1 MRPGEP
7 EALCFKIITPKSDD
21 PDRSVGDTVCDADG
35 NDDYDE
41 DGVPNKYDG
50 IESELAGDNGS
61 FAKQDSEDHY
71 EISNIYQ
78 LQAIMSFK
86 GNLSLSDRLS
96 AKYRLISDIDASV
109 TQKESYDGDFDAS
122 SLPAGE
128 GFLPIGSLNGR
139 NTCSNTGAT
148 CFVGIFDGNGYSI
161 SKLQINRMDK
171 HLGLFGAA
179 GDLAG
184 NSMRIRNVG
193 ILELNIRGG
202 ADYNRIGGLVGEQR
216 GGEITDSYAQG
227 VIHGGNRGGYL
238 GGLVGVSIIIGA
250 SVADGKLAKSYA
262 AVEVN
267 GGRGGDSVG
276 GLIGRSDDANGINIV
291 ESYAIG
297 NVNGGEGRDNVG
309 GLVGYQNAFSEAGRI
324 TDSYALGNVD
334 GGEGDDLVGGLAGYQ
349 NNRIIENSYALGN
362 VNGGMN
368 DDSVG
373 GLTGYLYSYSTIT
386 SSYAAGNTE
395 GGEGDDK
402 VGGIVGVS
410 YGTIT
415 GTNFYVN
422 GADWEGNGA
431 SCPSAALCQRE
442 DLENILDALLAENF
456 QMMFFEIP
464 EFEKHLEKAADNLEI
479 WLYIIENIPSLNE
492 DKMRI
497 MLDKLLSIQETLGE
511 LEDGIEESSVAENSV
526 EESSVEESSVEES
539 SVEESSVEESS
550 VEESSVEENSGAES
564 SVAESSV
571 AENSVAEN
579 SGEEDGIAANSGAE
593 NSVAESSVAENSGEE
608 SSVEES
614 SVEES
619 SVEESS
625 VEESSVEES
634 SRE

>member
-109 TQKESYDGDFDAS
+109 TQKESYDGDFDDS

-139 NTCSNTGAT
+139 GRCSNTGAT
-148 CFVGIFDGNGYSI
+148 CFVGVFDGNGYSI

-184 NSMRIRNVG
+184 NSIRIRNVG

-238 GGLVGVSIIIGA
+238 GGLVGVFITIGA
-250 SVADGKLAKSYA
+250 SVADGNLAKSYA
-262 AVEVN
+262 AVELN
-267 GGRGGDSVG
+267 GGRGSESIG
-276 GLIGRSDDANGINIV
+276 GLIGRSDGANGINIV

-309 GLVGYQNAFSEAGRI
+309 GLIGYQNAFSEAGRI

-334 GGEGDDLVGGLAGYQ
+334 GGEGNDYVGGLAGSQNNGLIENSYVLGNVDGGEGNDLVGGLA
-349 NNRIIENSYALGN
+349 
-362 VNGGMN
+362 
-368 DDSVG
+368 
-373 GLTGYLYSYSTIT
+373 GYLYSYSTIT

-402 VGGIVGVS
+402 VGGLTGVS

-431 SCPSAALCQRE
+431 SCPSAVLCQRE
-442 DLENILDALLAENF
+442 DLENILDVLLAENF

-464 EFEKHLEKAADNLEI
+464 EFEKHLEKVADNLEI
-479 WLYIIENIPSLNE
+479 WLYIIENIPSLDE

-497 MLDKLLSIQETLGE
+497 IVDKLLNMQETLGE
-511 LEDGIEESSVAENSV
+511 LEDGIEENSGEEDGLEDGIEESSVAENSV

-564 SVAESSV
+564 SVAE
-571 AENSVAEN
+571 N
-579 SGEEDGIAANSGAE
+579 SGE
-593 NSVAESSVAENSGEE
+593 
-608 SSVEES
+608 
-614 SVEES
+614 
-619 SVEESS
+619 
-625 VEESSVEES
+625 
-634 SRE
+634 